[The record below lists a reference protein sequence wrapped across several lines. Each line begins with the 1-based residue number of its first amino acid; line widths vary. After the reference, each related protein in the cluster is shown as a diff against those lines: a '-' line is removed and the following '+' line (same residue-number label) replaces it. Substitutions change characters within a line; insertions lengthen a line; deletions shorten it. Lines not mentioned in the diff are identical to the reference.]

1 MPRPNRSKQRRAEFL
16 PAIAQAFAELGY
28 RRATTAELARRL
40 DVRENT
46 LFRLWPD
53 KKAMFLAAIEHV
65 YEGTQQ
71 NWADL
76 LATHE
81 PASGSAA
88 ERLLAHEARHHG
100 ESRLYRIVF
109 AGLNEVD
116 DPEVRRALRRMFQ
129 RFHRFVADQIDAHRG
144 GVDTPPEPEL
154 AAWGVIGLGLMS
166 DVTQELKLLN
176 PRQRETVFRE
186 TGQQLLGSAGRRE
199 DGPADG
205 GGGGNRAAAP

>member
-1 MPRPNRSKQRRAEFL
+1 VPRPNRSNERRAAFL

-28 RRATTAELARRL
+28 RRTTTAELARRL
-40 DVRENT
+40 DVQENT

-65 YEGTQQ
+65 YEGTEDSWQS
-71 NWADL
+71 L
-76 LATHE
+76 LQAHAPQSAT
-81 PASGSAA
+81 AA

-116 DPEVRRALRRMFQ
+116 DPEVRRALRQMFQ
-129 RFHRFVADQIDAHRG
+129 RFHRFVSQQIDAHRG
-144 GVDTPPEPEL
+144 GVDHEPEPEL
-154 AAWGVIGLGLMS
+154 AAWGIVGLGLMS

-176 PRQRETVFRE
+176 QRQRETVFWE
-186 TGQQLLGSAGRRE
+186 IGQQLLKGEAAGT
-199 DGPADG
+199 
-205 GGGGNRAAAP
+205 